1 MKEIA
6 TKEDPQTE
14 ETKEMEI
21 QPRRLR
27 RTKLS
32 WKPYKKEKRIN
43 SEIKLEDNH

>member
-1 MKEIA
+1 MA

-21 QPRRLR
+21 QPRRRGGQNYHGSLQEG
-27 RTKLS
+27 KG
-32 WKPYKKEKRIN
+32 IN

>member
-1 MKEIA
+1 MA

-21 QPRRLR
+21 QPRRRR

-32 WKPYKKEKRIN
+32 WKPYKKGKGIN